1 MNSHFKYLIQP
12 IPEGEAVTGHELEVQ
27 LLKTLDASK
36 GTCLDSLR
44 MLAMLYQMSGHLER
58 SIECIQQRND
68 LLEDPE
74 ELAAG
79 YMSLGQ
85 LEETKRDYA
94 AASKHYRRALS
105 LEPCSTE
112 TWYFIH
118 NNLGYSL
125 YQLGDG
131 ISAIP
136 FLRKAIEIDSNRPNA
151 FKNLGLAVESI
162 GEHEQAAEL
171 FISATIVDASDGRS
185 LKHLDELLEA
195 QPILEIDFP
204 DLRKRVEECRKMVEF
219 ASQQQP
225 NLAAEWARQRKIQKR
240 KWWQFWKRS

>member
-85 LEETKRDYA
+85 LEETKRDYT

-125 YQLGDG
+125 YQLGDDLTHSKILDWRWG
-131 ISAIP
+131 A
-136 FLRKAIEIDSNRPNA
+136 
-151 FKNLGLAVESI
+151 LANMSKL
-162 GEHEQAAEL
+162 QSCS
-171 FISATIVDASDGRS
+171 FQPRWSMPPTDAR
-185 LKHLDELLEA
+185 
-195 QPILEIDFP
+195 
-204 DLRKRVEECRKMVEF
+204 
-219 ASQQQP
+219 
-225 NLAAEWARQRKIQKR
+225 
-240 KWWQFWKRS
+240 